1 MHAGVA
7 HLWTRPESSG
17 AGPVTMERVPTNPG
31 LMVAL
36 PGMQTSEG
44 SQPRQRDGRAR
55 LDELVTRARA
65 GDVDAWSRLYQDTF
79 DDVLRHVCFL
89 TGNASVAEDLVQDAY
104 ARAMSHIHTFDG
116 RSSFLSWLRAI
127 ALNVVRMH
135 WRRSHTSDRALDR
148 LRELV
153 DLSTGGATAPVDKI
167 HQQDLRM
174 RLLYELLAT
183 IPENLREAF
192 VLREL
197 HGISPEEAAAQLG
210 ISVGN
215 LAVRASRARAR
226 LRQELERLGWT
237 ERSAT

>member
-1 MHAGVA
+1 MDRA
-7 HLWTRPESSG
+7 PSN
-17 AGPVTMERVPTNPG
+17 PT
-31 LMVAL
+31 LVVAL
-36 PGMQTSEG
+36 PVTQKPDAGPTPPVDEHTRMQ
-44 SQPRQRDGRAR
+44 QLVARAR
-55 LDELVTRARA
+55 Q

-79 DDVLRHVCFL
+79 DDLVRHVCFL
-89 TGNASVAEDLVQDAY
+89 TGNASTAEDLVQDAY
-104 ARAMSHIHTFDG
+104 ARAMTHIHTFDG

-135 WRRSHTSDRALDR
+135 WRRNQTSDRVHDR

-153 DLSTGGATAPVDKI
+153 ELSTGGMTASVDRL
-167 HQQDLRM
+167 HQQDVRM
-174 RLLYELLAT
+174 KLLYELLAT
-183 IPENLREAF
+183 LPENLREAF

-197 HGISPEEAAAQLG
+197 HDIPPEQAAAQLG

-237 ERSAT
+237 ERSAS